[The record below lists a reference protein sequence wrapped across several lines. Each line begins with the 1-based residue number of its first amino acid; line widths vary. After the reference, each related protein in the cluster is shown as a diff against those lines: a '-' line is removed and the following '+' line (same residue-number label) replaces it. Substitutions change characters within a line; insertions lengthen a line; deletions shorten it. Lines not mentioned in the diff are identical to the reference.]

1 MRKHLQTTYL
11 AKAQYPAYIK
21 NSQKSTVKKEKKKV
35 NSHNPTR
42 K

>member
-11 AKAQYPAYIK
+11 AKTKYTVYIK
-21 NSQKSTVKKEKKKV
+21 NSQKSTVKKKV
-35 NSHNPTR
+35 NSHNLTR